1 MINFAGSPKAAG
13 SKFRATPPATAT
25 AAGHRSQCD
34 AARTIRART
43 ALECGHH
50 KCYDAKG
57 LLRIQK
63 RTILCNN
70 MADCILL
77 SAGIA
82 YQDPQ
87 VEMFKLSVAPLYLV
101 VAAVAAA
108 LAARYFIMANA
119 NAGTT
124 RLSQIAFHAIVC
136 LACMARAAVLP
147 VRYSTHSN
155 RDGAGMFHSF
165 VRR

>member
-1 MINFAGSPKAAG
+1 
-13 SKFRATPPATAT
+13 
-25 AAGHRSQCD
+25 
-34 AARTIRART
+34 
-43 ALECGHH
+43 
-50 KCYDAKG
+50 
-57 LLRIQK
+57 
-63 RTILCNN
+63 

-77 SAGIA
+77 SAGTA

-108 LAARYFIMANA
+108 LAVRYFVMANA

-124 RLSQIAFHAIVC
+124 RPSQVAFHAIVC

-147 VRYSTHSN
+147 VRYCTRSN
-155 RDGAGMFHSF
+155 RGC
-165 VRR
+165 